1 MTHRVSGSDRVTPR
15 HPRAGGRRSRTPVL
29 RRAGW
34 TAGIVLAAAALFL
47 CYLRVSRGTAVGS
60 DGGSISLQAWDMLHG
75 NVLLH
80 GWTTSDVSF
89 YPAELVQYV
98 LIEAVRGLGPDVVHI
113 AGAMTYALLVLLAA
127 WLAKGRATGR
137 KGLIRAAVAVV
148 IMLAPAPGAGPTL
161 LLSPDHFGSA
171 VPVLLAWL
179 AVDRPAARGPR
190 WARWGT
196 PVIVALVLAWG
207 QLADGLV
214 LVTGVIP
221 MVIVCGLR
229 AGVKAWPAA
238 HRVRGSSLP
247 WAEVSLAAAAIV
259 SAGLAR
265 AGGALIRLSGGF
277 ALQPVATTFAGLA
290 TLPHHLKLTAEG
302 LLAIFGADFFSGPL
316 SRPALAFA
324 VLHLIGVAA
333 VAVAF
338 LVALGRLGRGDEL
351 AVPGLAVAIVFNI
364 AAYVPSLFV
373 QDLRSTREI
382 SAVLPFAAVLA
393 GRLLGDRMLDG
404 PLLRFRLT
412 AALAVLGLVFAAA
425 LGYGAAQPGQPA
437 QNQSLAAWLAARHL
451 SGGLSV
457 DYGVANS
464 TTLDSG
470 GRITVRQIALSN
482 GALARPT
489 PRETKASWYEPAH
502 EYADFIVAS
511 DARPGDWSG
520 EWAAAVRA
528 FGPPARVLHPAGYTV
543 LFWPRNLLTGLRCS
557 GLGTC

>member
-1 MTHRVSGSDRVTPR
+1 MGSGRVTGSDRVTG
-15 HPRAGGRRSRTPVL
+15 ATGWRRSRTSVL
-29 RRAGW
+29 RGAGW
-34 TAGIVLAAAALFL
+34 TAGIVLAAATAFL

-89 YPAELVQYV
+89 YPTELVQYV
-98 LIEAVRGLGPDVVHI
+98 LVEAVRGLGPDVVHI
-113 AGAMTYALLVLLAA
+113 AGAMTYTLLVLLAA
-127 WLAKGRATGR
+127 WLAKGGATGR
-137 KGLIRAAVAVV
+137 EGFTRAALAVV

-179 AVDRPAARGPR
+179 AVDRLPERGRR

-207 QLADGLV
+207 QLADSLI
-214 LVTGVIP
+214 LLTGVIP

-229 AGVKAWPAA
+229 AGVKAWRYAG
-238 HRVRGSSLP
+238 RERGSGLP
-247 WAEVSLAAAAIV
+247 WAEVSLATAAIV
-259 SAGLAR
+259 SVGLAR
-265 AGGALIRLSGGF
+265 AAAALIRLGGGF
-277 ALQPVATTFAGLA
+277 ALKPVATTFAGLA
-290 TLPHHLKLTAEG
+290 TLPDHLKLTAEG

-333 VAVAF
+333 VAVAL

-351 AVPGLAVAIVFNI
+351 VVPGLAVAIAGNI
-364 AAYVPSLFV
+364 AAYVPSLLV

-382 SAVLPFAAVLA
+382 SAVLPFGAVLA

-412 AALAVLGLVFAAA
+412 AALAVLGLAFAAA
-425 LGYGAAQPGQPA
+425 LGYGAAQPAQPA
-437 QNQSLAAWLAARHL
+437 QNHSLAAWLAARHL

-457 DYGVANS
+457 NYGVANS

-489 PRETKASWYEPAH
+489 PRETKASWYDPAH
-502 EYADFIVAS
+502 NYADFIVAS
-511 DARPGDWSG
+511 DAKPGDWSG
-520 EWAAAVRA
+520 VRAAAVRT
-528 FGPPARVLHPAGYTV
+528 FGPPPQVLHPVGYIV
-543 LFWPRNLLTGLRCS
+543 LIWHKNLLADVR
-557 GLGTC
+557 

>member
-1 MTHRVSGSDRVTPR
+1 
-15 HPRAGGRRSRTPVL
+15 
-29 RRAGW
+29 
-34 TAGIVLAAAALFL
+34 VLAAAVLFL
-47 CYLRVSRGTAVGS
+47 SYLRVSRGTAVGS

-89 YPAELVQYV
+89 YPTELVQYV

-113 AGAMTYALLVLLAA
+113 AGAMTYTLLVLLAA
-127 WLAKGRATGR
+127 WLAKGGATGR
-137 KGLIRAAVAVV
+137 EGFTRAALAVV

-179 AVDRPAARGPR
+179 AVDRLPARGPR

-207 QLADGLV
+207 QLADGVIL
-214 LVTGVIP
+214 LTGVIP

-229 AGVKAWPAA
+229 AGVKAWRSAG
-238 HRVRGSSLP
+238 RERGSGLP

-259 SAGLAR
+259 SVGLAR
-265 AGGALIRLSGGF
+265 AAAALIRLGGGF
-277 ALQPVATTFAGLA
+277 ALKPVVTTFAGLA
-290 TLPHHLKLTAEG
+290 TLPDHLKLTAEG

-324 VLHLIGVAA
+324 ALHLIGVAVA
-333 VAVAF
+333 AVAF
-338 LVALGRLGRGDEL
+338 LVGLGRLGRGDDL
-351 AVPGLAVAIVFNI
+351 AVPGLAVGIALNI

-425 LGYGAAQPGQPA
+425 LGYGAAQPAQPA

-470 GRITVRQIALSN
+470 GRVTVRQIALSN

-489 PRETKASWYEPAH
+489 PRETKGSWYDPAYN
-502 EYADFIVAS
+502 YADFVVAS
-511 DARPGDWSG
+511 DAKPEDWSG
-520 EWAAAVRA
+520 VRAAAVRT
-528 FGPPARVLHPAGYTV
+528 FGPPARVLHPAGYIV
-543 LFWPRNLLTGLRCS
+543 LMWHTNLLADVR
-557 GLGTC
+557 

>member
-1 MTHRVSGSDRVTPR
+1 VTHRVSGSDRVTPR

-29 RRAGW
+29 RRAKYRGGW

-113 AGAMTYALLVLLAA
+113 AGAMTYTLLVLLAA

-179 AVDRPAARGPR
+179 AVDRLPARGPR

-265 AGGALIRLSGGF
+265 AAGALIRLSGGF

-489 PRETKASWYEPAH
+489 PRETKASWYDPAH

-543 LFWPRNLLTGLRCS
+543 LFWPRNLLTGLR
-557 GLGTC
+557 